1 VTRLLSYGIVG
12 SAFQVLAIMHHF
24 EEIVC
29 PVHDS
34 FGQIY
39 PDHNAEWNLR
49 NFCWSDYF
57 LREYLNGRPID

>member
-1 VTRLLSYGIVG
+1 VTKLLSYGIVG

-49 NFCWSDYF
+49 NFCGSDYF